1 MPVASVLVDSL
12 EGEQLAAEP
21 SLGDGELAVVE
32 VEDGSGDW
40 GAKDVPDSPMTNM
53 EDSENAYK
61 VIAACTV
68 QVWDENEVYDD
79 FTESELIDFLQ
90 GMDIKMFSK
99 MKDFFDTA
107 PKMTH
112 ELNYVNKEGND
123 RTIKLEGISDFF

>member
-1 MPVASVLVDSL
+1 MITLISPAKKLDYLSDVCTEDFTIPEGLDRSALLVNKLQKTSKKKFSELMSL
-12 EGEQLAAEP
+12 SDNLTNLNVDRYAAW
-21 SLGDGELAVVE
+21 S
-32 VEDGSGDW
+32 
-40 GAKDVPDSPMTNM
+40 
-53 EDSENAYK
+53 
-61 VIAACTV
+61 
-68 QVWDENEVYDD
+68 DD
-79 FTESELIDFLQ
+79 FTEGELIDFLQ